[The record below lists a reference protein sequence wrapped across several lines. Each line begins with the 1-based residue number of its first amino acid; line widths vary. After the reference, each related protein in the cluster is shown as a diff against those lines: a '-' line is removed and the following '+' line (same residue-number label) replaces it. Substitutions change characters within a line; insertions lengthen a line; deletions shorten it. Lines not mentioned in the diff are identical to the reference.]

1 MLIELIECQSKIKM
15 DKETRVTLFKR
26 KLEEKREELEDVNRA
41 RAKKM
46 KENVRDA
53 NILEAKMKDIQ
64 DKIDELQAKK
74 NCIGVNLKK
83 LKKEIVTFEEE
94 TDKKVSKAEEQVQ
107 LYQQALENEVQID
120 GLRTFIDDS
129 IKEKE
134 EELECPVC
142 LETASAH
149 IYMCQNSHL
158 VCGKCLPKLS
168 VCPECGKK
176 YPKIPKRHRYAE
188 KIVDEVHKL
197 KAKRDLSDEE
207 ISLSVSL
214 VCPFKGVNEIH
225 YFKVKKTTKMSSL
238 KNSYSAKVGIP
249 DTSLNFRFRVVR
261 INGDDTPE
269 SLGMEENDE
278 IDAFDWQEV
287 IP

>member
-1 MLIELIECQSKIKM
+1 M
-15 DKETRVTLFKR
+15 TLFKR

-41 RAKKM
+41 RAMKR

-53 NILEAKMKDIQ
+53 DILEAKMKEIQ
-64 DKIDELQAKK
+64 DNIDELQAKK
-74 NCIGVNLKK
+74 NCIGLNLKK
-83 LKKEIVTFEEE
+83 LKKEIVTFEED

-142 LETASAH
+142 LETASAP
-149 IYMCQNSHL
+149 IFMCQDSHL
-158 VCGKCLPKLS
+158 ICGKCMPKLS

-188 KIVDEVHKL
+188 KIVDELQRLRAKRSFREADAEKGLVNIRCVYISCLNDSNVYHDDVYFKL
-197 KAKRDLSDEE
+197 KKTAKIGAIMKL
-207 ISLSVSL
+207 
-214 VCPFKGVNEIH
+214 
-225 YFKVKKTTKMSSL
+225 
-238 KNSYSAKVGIP
+238 YSARVGIP
-249 DTSLNFRFRVVR
+249 FIELRFMVDGRR
-261 INGDDTPE
+261 IHYDETLE
-269 SLGMEENDE
+269 SLKMEDNDD
-278 IDAFDWQEV
+278 IDVLSWSFKKN
-287 IP
+287 